1 VDAMKILAMLLWAA
15 ALLAASAPPPA
26 HALNGCNPQV
36 SKC

>member
-1 VDAMKILAMLLWAA
+1 MKLLTALLCAA
-15 ALLAASAPPPA
+15 ALLTIAVSSAGPA

>member
-1 VDAMKILAMLLWAA
+1 MKIFVVLLCAAVMLAT
-15 ALLAASAPPPA
+15 SVSVPEPA

>member
-1 VDAMKILAMLLWAA
+1 MKIVAVLLCAAVVLATFGAVA
-15 ALLAASAPPPA
+15 GPA

>member
-1 VDAMKILAMLLWAA
+1 MKILAALLCAA
-15 ALLAASAPPPA
+15 ALLAVAVSSSGPA

>member
-1 VDAMKILAMLLWAA
+1 MRIIIVLLWAA
-15 ALLAASAPPPA
+15 AMLGTPVSVPAPA

>member
-1 VDAMKILAMLLWAA
+1 MKIIT
-15 ALLAASAPPPA
+15 ALLCAAFVVAAVASPGPA